1 MGGRILDELIYT
13 GVRLLILDRTYHN
26 KPAPIPTDDDVR
38 QMIESVMVDPPKQID
53 MPPAAGPKEFQSL
66 FARNRKLLAEAAK
79 VDADIDLSDFDRT
92 NSKCLKAHAEICFN
106 LAVFLSSGLLN
117 ELEDCCDTVLRE
129 ANLAAGYWSEKI
141 KQGQNSAELGLWS
154 MEKAKELLKKYGGI
168 AGYDNLPRGKKS
180 KVIEEVADELKFR
193 DVRQAYNILKKLRKK

>member
-13 GVRLLILDRTYHN
+13 GVRLLILDRAYHN

-53 MPPAAGPKEFQSL
+53 MPPTASPKEPQAL
-66 FARNRKLLAEAAK
+66 FTRNRKLLAEAAK

-92 NSKCLKAHAEICFN
+92 NSKCLKEHAEICLN

-117 ELEDCCDTVLRE
+117 ELEDCSDTVLRE

-141 KQGQNSAELGLWS
+141 KQGKNSAELGQWS
-154 MEKAKELLKKYGGI
+154 MERAKKVLEKYGGI
-168 AGYDNLPRGKKS
+168 VGYEKLGYGKKT
-180 KVIEEVADELKFR
+180 KVIEELADELKFD
-193 DVRQAYNILKKLRKK
+193 DVRQVYNILKKLRKK